1 MCPVKIGL
9 KPENPLEALGLALGL
24 VPLPMGETLPPL
36 LLTRA
41 LMAAARFGVIKTLAE
56 GPRTAREIAAR
67 CGTHPAATRTLLDT
81 LVGSNYFQLEGDRY
95 TLAPLA
101 RKWLAP
107 DSPVSLHDNLLY
119 RYLEWDWI
127 GRLDEYL
134 QGGEPLHIHREMSR
148 DQWELYQRGM
158 LAVARLGG
166 AELAARAP
174 VPRGARDMLDLG
186 GSHGFYAVAICRRHP
201 RLRAVVFDLPEAVEH
216 AAPLLDVQEM
226 GERVVHRA
234 GDALAEDFGTDR
246 YDFILVSQ
254 LAHHFDGATNREL
267 VGRLA
272 RALRPGGVLAILE
285 LLRRQSPKEG
295 GQIGALLDLYFA
307 LTSES
312 GTWTFDEMAEWA
324 RGAGLAPR
332 KPMRFR
338 TLPGLGMQ
346 AAARPR

>member
-1 MCPVKIGL
+1 MKIGL

-24 VPLPMGETLPPL
+24 VPVPMGETLPPL

-41 LMAAARFGVIKTLAE
+41 LMAAARFGVIEALAE
-56 GPRTAREIAAR
+56 APQTSGEIAGR
-67 CGTHPAATRTLLDT
+67 CGLHPAATRTLLDT
-81 LVGSNYFQLEGDRY
+81 LVGSDYLLLAGERY
-95 TLAPLA
+95 ALAPLA

-107 DSPVSLHDNLLY
+107 DSPVSLHESLLY
-119 RYLEWDWI
+119 RYLEWEWI

-134 QGGEPLHIHREMSR
+134 QSGEPLHIHQEMTR
-148 DQWELYQRGM
+148 DQWALYQRGM
-158 LAVARLGG
+158 LAVARLS
-166 AELAARAP
+166 ASEVAARAP
-174 VPRGARDMLDLG
+174 VPRGSRDLLDLG
-186 GSHGFYAVAICRRHP
+186 GSHGFYSVAICRRHP
-201 RLRAVVFDLPEAVEH
+201 DLRAVVLDLPQAVEH

-226 GERVVHRA
+226 GERVVHRT
-234 GDALAEDFGTDR
+234 GDARTEDFGSDR

-254 LAHHFDGATNREL
+254 LLHHFDEATNREL

-295 GQIGALLDLYFA
+295 GQLGGLLDLYFA

-312 GTWTFDEMAEWA
+312 GTWTFDEMAGWA
-324 RGAGLAPR
+324 RGAGL
-332 KPMRFR
+332 KPKKPVRFR

-346 AAARPR
+346 AAVKPR

>member
-1 MCPVKIGL
+1 MKIGL

-24 VPLPMGETLPPL
+24 VPVPMGETLPPL

-41 LMAAARFGVIKTLAE
+41 LMAAARFGVIEALAAA
-56 GPRTAREIAAR
+56 PLTAGEIAAR

-81 LVGSNYFQLEGDRY
+81 LVGSHYFRLDDGRY

-107 DSPVSLHDNLLY
+107 DSPLSLHDSLLY

-134 QGGEPLHIHREMSR
+134 QSGEPLHIHREMTR
-148 DQWELYQRGM
+148 EEWGLYQRGM
-158 LAVARLGG
+158 LAVARLSA
-166 AELAARAP
+166 AEVARRAP
-174 VPRGARDMLDLG
+174 VPRGARDMLDVG
-186 GSHGFYAVAICRRHP
+186 GSHGIHAVALCRRHP
-201 RLRAVVFDLPEAVEH
+201 DLRAAVLDLPEAVEH
-216 AAPLLDVQEM
+216 AAPLLAAQGM
-226 GERVVHRA
+226 GERVVHRV
-234 GDALAEDFGTDR
+234 GDALTEDFGIGR

-254 LAHHFDGATNREL
+254 LLHHFEDATNREM

-272 RALRPGGVLAILE
+272 RALRPGGALAILE
-285 LLRRQSPKEG
+285 LLRRSSPREG
-295 GQIGALLDLYFA
+295 GQVGGLLDLYFA

-312 GTWTFDEMAEWA
+312 GTWTFDEMADWT
-324 RGAGLAPR
+324 RGAGLTPK
-332 KPMRFR
+332 KPVRFR

-346 AAARPR
+346 GAVKPR